1 MKPEIFKPELNQKY
15 TIALKYPKGQNV
27 DGVWGPQLLW
37 TLADGRK
44 LYTPLFFQKLIDDEG
59 IKPGRRFELS
69 KMQEGRK
76 TLWKIT
82 RSQQSVVDTLNGAG
96 PLDSPIPQDEPDE
109 DPPPI
114 PLTRLEHA
122 LKTAVTAAHA
132 AEQEGQRI
140 GYNIRFGPQ
149 DIRAMAISVM
159 IGWDRRAA

>member
-1 MKPEIFKPELNQKY
+1 MKPEIFRPEPNTKY

-27 DGVWGPQLLW
+27 TGAWGPQLLW
-37 TLADGRK
+37 TLSDGRK
-44 LYTPLFFQKLIDDEG
+44 LYTPAFFQKLIDDEG
-59 IKPGRRFELS
+59 IKPGQRFELFKS
-69 KMQEGRK
+69 TEGRK
-76 TLWKIT
+76 TVWKIAKL
-82 RSQQSVVDTLNGAG
+82 QPIAALLDGAG
-96 PLDSPIPQDEPDE
+96 PLDSPIPQDEPDD